1 MSNGALVKLKK
12 YCRDSNRFA
21 VVVNS
26 PDNLNCVK
34 IMFLDNGQ
42 LVSAL
47 VKNLEVISESH

>member
-1 MSNGALVKLKK
+1 MSKGDLVKLKE

-26 PDNLNCVK
+26 PDDLNCVK
-34 IMFLDNGQ
+34 IMFLDSGQ

-47 VKNLEVISESH
+47 KDNVKVISRL